1 MDFFTELFT
10 KVLPLYACIG
20 VGYVARRFW
29 GLKNKFVS
37 RILVYLLIP
46 LAIFDNITEA
56 DLYQLAA
63 VPLIFFVLAL
73 SMNLPAR
80 ITHRLLAKDLNPH
93 LLSCAFAYFNIG
105 FFGIPIVLAFLGPGQ
120 LPLIMSAYVG
130 NALYG
135 DTIGYYQIARAKRS
149 VWDSVKKVF
158 TIPAIYAFAL
168 AVVAN
173 LNDIKTP
180 ESLEPV
186 ADVVSWS
193 LSVLG
198 MLIIGI
204 GLAEVNLKKVNYR
217 LFSKILGIR
226 LVSAPLLMA
235 LLLWGESQLV
245 GQLEP
250 EAQQLLMLASGF
262 PIAAN
267 LVVFASFLE
276 SETENAATLVALTT
290 FVSLIL
296 IPVVAY
302 FMFAG

>member
-1 MDFFTELFT
+1 
-10 KVLPLYACIG
+10 
-20 VGYVARRFW
+20 
-29 GLKNKFVS
+29 
-37 RILVYLLIP
+37 
-46 LAIFDNITEA
+46 
-56 DLYQLAA
+56 
-63 VPLIFFVLAL
+63 
-73 SMNLPAR
+73 
-80 ITHRLLAKDLNPH
+80 
-93 LLSCAFAYFNIG
+93 
-105 FFGIPIVLAFLGPGQ
+105 
-120 LPLIMSAYVG
+120 
-130 NALYG
+130 
-135 DTIGYYQIARAKRS
+135 
-149 VWDSVKKVF
+149 
-158 TIPAIYAFAL
+158 
-168 AVVAN
+168 
-173 LNDIKTP
+173 
-180 ESLEPV
+180 
-186 ADVVSWS
+186 
-193 LSVLG
+193 
-198 MLIIGI
+198 
-204 GLAEVNLKKVNYR
+204 VNYR